1 MSNIMKLI
9 DDYANCCQ
17 ADGAHDLI
25 DDHETTVAAHIAV
38 VEAVEKLEKDA
49 ARYRWLRDD
58 VRPVYAR
65 QQFGEVTDY
74 NMKWQI
80 KTYLTAVTAV
90 ASDVSFNEA
99 IDAAMEATK

>member
-1 MSNIMKLI
+1 MLLEIDMSNIMELI

-49 ARYRWLRDD
+49 ARYRWLRDKSCAIYLKEGPDSHGWFHSDGED
-58 VRPVYAR
+58 VDDA
-65 QQFGEVTDY
+65 
-74 NMKWQI
+74 
-80 KTYLTAVTAV
+80 A
-90 ASDVSFNEA
+90 
-99 IDAAMEATK
+99 DAAMSIGGE